1 MCDFQLELK
10 PRTGGK
16 HRKNMTSTNS
26 TNITITFTQLY
37 MLHSAGILFVIVF
50 FTGVIGNFL
59 ICFVVYR
66 VDVLRTKFNILVVN
80 LAVVDLLTCLIAPPL
95 SLATL
100 YYHSENN
107 ELYKPVCYG
116 STFMGHF
123 GKWYSLLIM
132 TEMGV
137 IRAACGFR
145 RYRLKLSK
153 RRLVEL
159 CVINF
164 IVTGVFSIWRLLGG
178 TNLCTGLQEQSSEF
192 IFINAGII
200 MLLFIILTTGYLAL
214 AIVVRKR
221 ALRIF
226 QKPDTSPTTRF
237 DLPTIRASIL
247 IILSMAVCHLP
258 YVVYAVV
265 KAFDDN
271 GNLPMYSYV
280 FMYSI
285 TMLSYVSNPVI
296 FCFTSKT
303 FRHHLRLRLNIPY
316 NRIRPMDILT

>member
-1 MCDFQLELK
+1 
-10 PRTGGK
+10 
-16 HRKNMTSTNS
+16 MTSANTSDIANF
-26 TNITITFTQLY
+26 TDITITFSQLY
-37 MLHSAGILFVIVF
+37 MLHSAGIIFVIVF

-95 SLATL
+95 SLATA
-100 YYHSENN
+100 YHYSENN
-107 ELYKPVCYG
+107 VLNKPVCYG
-116 STFMGHF
+116 AVFMGNF

-132 TEMGV
+132 SEMGV
-137 IRAACGFR
+137 IRAVCGFR
-145 RYRLKLSK
+145 RYRIKLSK

-164 IVTGVFSIWRLLGG
+164 VATGVFSVWRLSGG
-178 TNLCTGLQEQSSEF
+178 TNFCNGLKEQSLKF
-192 IFINAGII
+192 IFINVCII
-200 MLLFIILTTGYLAL
+200 ILLFIILATGYVTL

-226 QKPDTSPTTRF
+226 QKPNNSPTTRF

-247 IILSMAVCHLP
+247 IILSMAACHLP

-271 GNLPMYSYV
+271 VNLSTYSYA

-285 TMLSYVSNPVI
+285 TMLSYVANPVI

-303 FRHHLRLRLNIPY
+303 FRHHLWVYLNIQD
-316 NRIRPMDILT
+316 NRIRPMDIVA